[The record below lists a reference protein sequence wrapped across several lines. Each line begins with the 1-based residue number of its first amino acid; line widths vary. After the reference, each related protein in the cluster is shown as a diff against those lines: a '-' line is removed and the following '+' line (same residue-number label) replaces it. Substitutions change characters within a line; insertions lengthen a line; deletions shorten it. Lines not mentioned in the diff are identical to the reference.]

1 MKSLSNLKQE
11 LILTQRKLSL
21 AQLDIFVCETAVGNG
36 LTHFF
41 KVEPGK
47 RPAKTSL
54 RSCLARSRRIEKRAE
69 KRINRLTQPV
79 VRGII

>member
-1 MKSLSNLKQE
+1 MKSLSSLQ
-11 LILTQRKLSL
+11 QKLAL
-21 AQLDIFVCETAVGNG
+21 AELDIHVCETVAANG

-54 RSCLARSRRIEKRAE
+54 RSHLARSRRVVKRTEKRLKYLLLNSLAA
-69 KRINRLTQPV
+69 
-79 VRGII
+79 